1 MGSKVSPRKLH
12 YDVSMSKRTRK
23 PLNLNA
29 ISDKKPQQSEE
40 LIGSVEKKQAP
51 SEEERKY
58 ERKSLKQLIEVRS
71 ISLRQHFIEEEKQLQ
86 VMVKQQPEES
96 MVNGLKLKKI
106 VRCYTNV
113 LSHMIKRKKT
123 AGYRMKMQ
131 VHKSKS

>member
-29 ISDKKPQQSEE
+29 INPQQSEE
-40 LIGSVEKKQAP
+40 LIGSVESKQAPAP

-106 VRCYTNV
+106 VTCYTKV
-113 LSHMIKRKKT
+113 LSH
-123 AGYRMKMQ
+123 AGCRMKMQ